1 MTVTVRLPR
10 VLSQVITSGTRH
22 RAEGDSLA
30 GVLDSL
36 FQVEPALR
44 PHLLDESGQLRRHVM
59 VFVDAERADLDTP
72 VRPGSEV
79 QVIQAVSGG

>member
-22 RAEGDSLA
+22 QADGDSLA
-30 GVLDSL
+30 AVLDSL
-36 FQVEPALR
+36 FHGEPALR
-44 PHLLDESGQLRRHVM
+44 SHLLDETGQLRRHVM
-59 VFVDAERADLDTP
+59 IFVDAERADLDTP